1 MALIKMMMPTMG
13 ESIFE
18 CTVLSW
24 LINEGD
30 IVQVD
35 DMILEVAT
43 DKIDTEVAST
53 TGGIVKEFLVKIGD
67 IAKIGEPICIIET
80 DEEAIEPD
88 LSFIT
93 SQLNFA
99 ESLLVKSTEVVE
111 SQVNINIE
119 ETRFYSPLV
128 LSIAKEENISK
139 SDLEII
145 VGTGLEGRV
154 TKYDLFDFIKNKT
167 VKVEIQKPSVQI
179 STQDEIIPM
188 DRMRKMI
195 AERMVESVKI
205 APHVTSFVETDM
217 TNIVL
222 WRERNKENFKQKHN
236 ENITFT
242 PILIQAVAKAIE
254 AFPMMNIQVQGE
266 NIIKKAAI
274 NIGMAV
280 ALPNGNLIVPVIK
293 NANLLTLIEL
303 SSKVNDLTNRA
314 RENKLK
320 PDDLTEGTFTI
331 SNIGTFGNIT
341 GTPIINQP
349 QVGIAAFGAIQK
361 KPAVLE
367 TPTGDVIA
375 IRHKML
381 ISHSYDHRVVDGFLG
396 GSFLKRISDNLEAFD
411 LNTSF

>member
-1 MALIKMMMPTMG
+1 MALVKMMMPKMG

-18 CTVLSW
+18 CTVLNW

-30 IVQVD
+30 LVQAD

-53 TGGIVKEFLVKIGD
+53 QSGIIKEFLVKVGE
-67 IAKIGEPICIIET
+67 IAKIGEPICLIET
-80 DEEAIEPD
+80 DEVSIEPD
-88 LSFIT
+88 LSFIVN
-93 SQLNFA
+93 QLNFA
-99 ESLLVKSTEVVE
+99 KSLLVKSPEKTDIQ
-111 SQVNINIE
+111 SIINSD

-128 LSIAKEENISK
+128 LSIAKEEQISK
-139 SDLEII
+139 TDLEKI

-154 TKYDLFDFIKNKT
+154 TKHDLFEFLKNKST
-167 VKVEIQKPSVQI
+167 VKLPLKLEVPIQGN
-179 STQDEIIPM
+179 DEIIPM
-188 DRMRKMI
+188 DRVRKMI
-195 AERMVESVKI
+195 AERMVESVRI

-222 WRERNKENFKQKHN
+222 WRDKNKELFKQKHK

-242 PILIQAVAKAIE
+242 PILIQAVAKAI
-254 AFPMMNIQVQGE
+254 ADFPMMNIQVQGE
-266 NIIKKAAI
+266 NIIKKANI

-293 NANLLTLIEL
+293 NANLYNLFEL
-303 SSKVNDLTNRA
+303 SQKVNDLTNRA

-320 PDDLTEGTFTI
+320 PDDLADGTFTI

-349 QVGIAAFGAIQK
+349 QVGIVAFGAIQK

-396 GSFLKRISDNLEAFD
+396 GSVLKRISDYLEAFD
-411 LNTSF
+411 LKMEI